1 MTGRGPFRL
10 GLGRAHPP
18 TFLRIYLLVG
28 SVALAVA
35 LLLYFHSLARRLDEQ
50 TETMGGLVA
59 RVIAFTALTVE
70 ITPDSAIEQQFHGII
85 RSLPFPVIVTHVSG
99 LPLTWNA
106 RVGVPNLSTD
116 DLLGE
121 DLEHPSPVLAR
132 LLRIQ
137 DRMDRHH
144 APLAMTQP
152 ATDDTLMYLHYGS
165 PSLAGE
171 LRWIPWLTIAVAG
184 LFGLVA
190 LFIIRSVKRAEES
203 FIWAGL
209 AKETAHQMG
218 TPLSSLIGWV
228 EVLRDETARAEDATV
243 PRRVLDEVLA
253 EVEQD
258 TQRLHRVAARFSQ
271 IGSRPKLQPAPVE
284 PVVASTVDYLRR
296 RLPEG
301 VSLELAAEPGL
312 PDVLVNA
319 ELLGWVIENLVK
331 NAINAVDAP
340 AGRIDVRIVADPGGG
355 VEIRVRDNGRGVR
368 PGLEDRIFRPGVST
382 RPRGWG
388 MGLPLARR
396 IVEQYHGG
404 RLDLAGSEPGV
415 GTTFRVALP
424 PARGTWNRGESGG

>member
-1 MTGRGPFRL
+1 MTSFGPFRL
-10 GLGRAHPP
+10 GWRRAHPP
-18 TFLRIYLLVG
+18 TFLRIYLLAG
-28 SVALAVA
+28 SVVLAVA

-50 TETMGGLVA
+50 TDTMGGLVA
-59 RVIAFTALTVE
+59 RVIAYTALTVE
-70 ITPDSAIEQQFHGII
+70 SAPDSPTEQQFHGVI

-106 RVGVPNLSTD
+106 RVGVPNLSAD
-116 DLLGE
+116 ALLSE
-121 DLEHPSPVLAR
+121 NLEHPSPTLAK
-132 LLRIQ
+132 LLHIQ
-137 DRMDRHH
+137 AAMDRHH
-144 APLAMTQP
+144 APLAMTEP
-152 ATDDTLMYLHYGS
+152 ATGDTLMYLHYGS
-165 PSLAGE
+165 PPLAGE
-171 LRWIPWLTIAVAG
+171 LRWMPWLTIGVAG

-228 EVLRDETARAEDATV
+228 EVLRDEVKAGGETV
-243 PRRVLDEVLA
+243 PRRVLDEVLG

-271 IGSRPKLQPAPVE
+271 IGSRPKLQAGAVE
-284 PVVASTVDYLRR
+284 PVVASTVEYLRR

-301 VSLELAAEPGL
+301 VALELATESGSPE
-312 PDVLVNA
+312 VLLNA
-319 ELLGWVIENLVK
+319 ELLGWVVENLVK
-331 NAINAVDAP
+331 NAINAVDP
-340 AGRIDVRIVADPGGG
+340 GTGRIEVRLGPGSGGG
-355 VEIRVRDNGRGVR
+355 VEIQVRDNGRGIP
-368 PGLEDRIFRPGVST
+368 PGQEDRIFRPGVST

-404 RLDLAGSEPGV
+404 RLDLVGSEVGV
-415 GTTFRVALP
+415 GSTFRVALP
-424 PARGTWNRGESGG
+424 PARGSWNRPESGG